1 MVVTA
6 FADVKAILF
15 VVNLAGYDLVLFEDN
30 SQNRMHEA
38 LDLFTQIVNKP
49 HFRSTPV
56 FLFLNKKDLFEQQ
69 IRQVGLEKCFPD
81 YTGDNTVSDAM
92 NFVAEVFRSKMPAG
106 NDQFQVR
113 SSPRRSQL
121 WPSLTR
127 WQASMIASRL
137 KVDVKFAF
145 AELKKYLLDLNSK
158 KLASE
163 TKKMAKLARA

>member
-1 MVVTA
+1 MNARNGSISLMVGRASFIVFLSTLIDG

-38 LDLFTQIVNKP
+38 LDLFSQIVNKP

-81 YTGDNTVSDAM
+81 YKGDNTVSDAM
-92 NFVAEVFRSKMPAG
+92 NFVADVFRSKMPAG

-113 SSPRRSQL
+113 FSPAAYAHHIMHSYNVGRYQ
-121 WPSLTR
+121 
-127 WQASMIASRL
+127 
-137 KVDVKFAF
+137 
-145 AELKKYLLDLNSK
+145 
-158 KLASE
+158 
-163 TKKMAKLARA
+163 